1 MEKKCAGNNS
11 LRVTGKMKTETVRVS
26 LVDPRNVVQF
36 RQRKTFDKKKV
47 DLVHFPSSSSRKVLY
62 FLHNRR
68 FDLKFRDVV
77 WFVVQWKGKG
87 SSALNSR

>member
-36 RQRKTFDKKKV
+36 RQRKTFDKKKSR
-47 DLVHFPSSSSRKVLY
+47 LGSFPVVVVKKSFVFSSQSTI
-62 FLHNRR
+62 
-68 FDLKFRDVV
+68 
-77 WFVVQWKGKG
+77 
-87 SSALNSR
+87 